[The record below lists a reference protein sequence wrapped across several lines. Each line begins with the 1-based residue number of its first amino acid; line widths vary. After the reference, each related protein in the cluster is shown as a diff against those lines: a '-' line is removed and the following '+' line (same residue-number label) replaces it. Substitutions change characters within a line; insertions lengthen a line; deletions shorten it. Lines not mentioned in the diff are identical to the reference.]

1 MKKINVFYQ
10 EPLSESLKSIAL
22 VLIFITIWSL
32 FFSYAYA
39 LFIAYSPLIYINFIA
54 CFAFGIS
61 IAYGVK
67 IATSLLPIFKSK
79 TAFKI
84 AIIASL
90 LSVYFSWAFYMLQF
104 VSEST
109 MLHNNTLEYLYIF
122 NPINWLNTLL
132 EINNFGLWSLF
143 GANFTGT
150 VLWLIWLVEATII
163 TSLAIGLNFES
174 NLVLYSKML
183 NKKYQNFI
191 LDKDFKP
198 MYATEEFK
206 KDLFENCIETI
217 KNLEFGGA
225 SYYAEISIF
234 FLEREEKQ
242 YLSIENIT
250 SINSQSKSRKK
261 VITHLQIST
270 KEAQMLM
277 QMFKTRKQSL
287 IESFRF

>member
-67 IATSLLPIFKSK
+67 IATNLLPIFKSK

-84 AIIASL
+84 AIIASM

-109 MLHNNTLEYLYIF
+109 MLHNNTLEYLS
-122 NPINWLNTLL
+122 LL
-132 EINNFGLWSLF
+132 SD
-143 GANFTGT
+143 
-150 VLWLIWLVEATII
+150 
-163 TSLAIGLNFES
+163 
-174 NLVLYSKML
+174 
-183 NKKYQNFI
+183 KK
-191 LDKDFKP
+191 
-198 MYATEEFK
+198 
-206 KDLFENCIETI
+206 TI
-217 KNLEFGGA
+217 KSL
-225 SYYAEISIF
+225 
-234 FLEREEKQ
+234 K
-242 YLSIENIT
+242 IEAFY
-250 SINSQSKSRKK
+250 
-261 VITHLQIST
+261 VLCV
-270 KEAQMLM
+270 
-277 QMFKTRKQSL
+277 
-287 IESFRF
+287 